1 MAVLELAMLSPMA
14 KLCLQSTIRH
24 GGLVVG
30 ARGYTGRDAEAEAE
44 AGEAFTA
51 APVWQLMAL
60 GLVRCAPGNDRLLEA
75 TDRGIELNDCG
86 VVEIKTRSEG
96 LGLIGAESNQGEA
109 AP

>member
-30 ARGYTGRDAEAEAE
+30 ARGYTGRDAEAEA
-44 AGEAFTA
+44 GEAFTA
-51 APVWQLMAL
+51 APVWQLLAL
-60 GLVRCAPGNDRLLEA
+60 GLVRCAPGNDRRLEA

-96 LGLIGAESNQGEA
+96 LGLIGAEPDQGEA

>member
-14 KLCLQSTIRH
+14 KLCLRSTIRH

-30 ARGYTGRDAEAEAE
+30 ARGYTGRQAEAET
-44 AGEAFTA
+44 GEAFTA

-60 GLVRCAPGNDRLLEA
+60 GIVRCAPGNDRLLEA

-86 VVEIKTRSEG
+86 VVEIKTSPEG
-96 LGLIGAESNQGEA
+96 LGLIDAGTGEGEA
-109 AP
+109 TP

>member
-14 KLCLQSTIRH
+14 KLCLQSTIRY
-24 GGLVVG
+24 GGLMVG
-30 ARGYTGRDAEAEAE
+30 ARGYTGRQADS
-44 AGEAFTA
+44 GEAFTA

-86 VVEIKTRSEG
+86 VVEIKNPPDG
-96 LGLIGAESNQGEA
+96 LGLTDPEADQGEA
-109 AP
+109 TP